1 LDSSAAQRVKLQ
13 NIKYMLLII
22 VVMTR
27 GTIVTLGYKFR
38 WNRSNFLASEEV
50 VEFHA
55 IGACYCLFVTGV
67 KDNTNNSHKTNTQII

>member
-1 LDSSAAQRVKLQ
+1 LDSSAAQRVKLH
-13 NIKYMLLII
+13 NIKYILVII

-38 WNRSNFLASEEV
+38 WKRCNFLASEEV

-55 IGACYCLFVTGV
+55 VGACYCLFLTGV
-67 KDNTNNSHKTNTQII
+67 KNSINNSHKTNTQII